1 MLKTEVIIALTKWIQ
16 NWKKIY
22 GESPTIDE
30 CITWLEWKFED
41 SSISEDQK
49 KLVEAVLN
57 SNKG

>member
-22 GESPTIDE
+22 GESPTINE